1 VRVLDGGLASELERR
16 GADLSDP
23 LWSARVLLE
32 DPDLIRSVHEAYVAA
47 GADVLIS
54 ASYQASVEGFER
66 RGLTTAEG
74 MALIRR
80 SVALAREAAAAR
92 AGTQVAGSIG
102 PYGAA
107 LANGS
112 EYRGHY
118 GVGRN
123 RLAGFHRPRLE
134 ALVDAEPDILA
145 IETCPSPDEAGLV
158 LRLLEDLPPVPA
170 WVSYSCRDG
179 GHVSEGQT
187 IEEAIRA
194 VDGHPRLM
202 AIGVNC
208 VAPAHVDELLARMR
222 NTTGLPLVVYPNAG
236 ERWDATARRWVD
248 PSRPFD
254 PATDAPRW
262 RDAGAAFIGG
272 CCRTTPATIAALR
285 EALA

>member
-1 VRVLDGGLASELERR
+1 VRILDGGLASELERR

-32 DPDLIRSVHEAYVAA
+32 DPDLIRSVHEDYLTA
-47 GADVLIS
+47 GAEVLIS
-54 ASYQASVEGFER
+54 ASYQASVEGFQR
-66 RGLTTAEG
+66 HGLSRDAAL
-74 MALIRR
+74 ALIRR
-80 SVALAREAAAAR
+80 SVVLAREAAAAR

-107 LANGS
+107 LADGS

-118 GVGRN
+118 GVTPH
-123 RLAGFHRPRLE
+123 RLADFHRLRLE
-134 ALVDAEPDILA
+134 ALVEAEPDLLA
-145 IETCPSPDEAGLV
+145 VETCPSPAEAALV
-158 LRLLEDLPPVPA
+158 LRLLEDLPAVPV

-179 GHVSEGQT
+179 GHVGEGQT
-187 IEEAIRA
+187 IEDAVRA

-202 AIGVNC
+202 AVGVNC
-208 VAPAHVDELLARMR
+208 VAPAHVEELLGRMR
-222 NTTGLPLVVYPNAG
+222 DTTDLPLVVYPNAG
-236 ERWDATARRWVD
+236 ERWDATARRWVG

-285 EALA
+285 QALA